1 MNANPLQTDA
11 ADSGGT
17 WSISDLAA
25 EFDVTPRAIRF
36 YEDQGLISPARQGQT
51 RIYSARDRTRLK
63 LILRG
68 KRLGF
73 SLGEVAD
80 IIDLYDSDPGEVA
93 QLEYFLDK
101 IREQKKA
108 LEQQREDIEVTL
120 AELNAVELNC
130 RTRLKALTKG

>member
-1 MNANPLQTDA
+1 MTAKPLETE
-11 ADSGGT
+11 SSGT

-36 YEDQGLISPARQGQT
+36 YEDQGLILPERRGQT
-51 RIYSARDRTRLK
+51 RVYSARDRTRLK

-93 QLEYFLDK
+93 QLEYFLEK
-101 IREQKKA
+101 IIAQKKA
-108 LEQQREDIEVTL
+108 LEQQREDIDVTF
-120 AELNAVELNC
+120 AELSAVELNC
-130 RTRLKALTKG
+130 RTRLKSLQKG

>member
-1 MNANPLQTDA
+1 MTAKPLETE
-11 ADSGGT
+11 SSGT

-36 YEDQGLISPARQGQT
+36 YEDQGLILPERRGQT
-51 RIYSARDRTRLK
+51 RVYSARDRTRLK

-93 QLEYFLDK
+93 QLEYFLEK
-101 IREQKKA
+101 IIAQKKA
-108 LEQQREDIEVTL
+108 LEQQREDIEVTF
-120 AELNAVELNC
+120 AELSAVELNC
-130 RTRLKALTKG
+130 RTRLKSLQKG

>member
-1 MNANPLQTDA
+1 MNAKPLESDA
-11 ADSGGT
+11 AESSAT

-36 YEDQGLISPARQGQT
+36 YEDQGLISPARRGQT
-51 RIYSARDRTRLK
+51 RIYSSRDRTRLK

-120 AELNAVELNC
+120 AELTAVELNC